1 MKLRLK
7 LSKEQLSKLKKGKNV
22 NIGEAEVKKRGD
34 IELSLC
40 ASKNLMRAI
49 DKDKKIRISMG
60 DIIMLKQSKVDDED
74 DYNEDYEDETY
85 YDGGNVHRRN
95 MRRLKNTFSKPNM
108 AMVSRVGNHLQSGLD
123 KVIPRELQRKAK
135 GKLLDKLD
143 HYVEGM
149 GMMSLPN
156 SSKNQYIPTSYFEP
170 NNIQTIN
177 LNRGRRIHG
186 SSFRGPA

>member
-1 MKLRLK
+1 
-7 LSKEQLSKLKKGKNV
+7 
-22 NIGEAEVKKRGD
+22 
-34 IELSLC
+34 
-40 ASKNLMRAI
+40 
-49 DKDKKIRISMG
+49 
-60 DIIMLKQSKVDDED
+60 
-74 DYNEDYEDETY
+74 
-85 YDGGNVHRRN
+85 
-95 MRRLKNTFSKPNM
+95 M

-170 NNIQTIN
+170 NNVQTIN
-177 LNRGRRIHG
+177 LNRRRRVLG